1 MANTNKKTCAL
12 DNDCDNNYVCAF
24 DEKDMTHYCIN
35 NDINEIYY
43 GCLDKNKVKELESI
57 ESNSN
62 SEFKKCID
70 FSRRQVNKDGMEYN
84 YMIFKPKKNVY
95 VDTTTINIY
104 LKCEEQILAIIP
116 YNDYFILKCNEN
128 QEECNLESKDS
139 LKNFIKKN
147 SQNCIKKLYLEII
160 YECENEGLKKK
171 KLINID
177 IDNFNKI
184 NIDLKCPVDIDSDK
198 FRSKCASLY
207 LDNKDMNNFKNI
219 IDTNKNLYECSNPV
233 YTLPRIVT
241 NINNYKKKNAKNAN
255 MQLQDYDNKIN
266 EKIDDLKKLKAEKY
280 IKLKEIQNGET
291 ITIEEA
297 YNVINSIPLD
307 RLLNNTK
314 ENWVLTPNLDAIENI
329 LNNDKYSN
337 AINYHGMVYTIED
350 VIKIANE
357 SNQNFFV
364 WYHNSYELEN
374 FASKL
379 FFVDIFS
386 IDSELLKK
394 TNWVKHDNVTS
405 GIFRFQLEHFSII
418 DEIYSDVDSY
428 TESTGTIPNNLNDDD
443 LKKLLASNIKN
454 NILMNKYSELSENIL
469 SDNGISTNVINKL
482 NNQITTFGQA
492 IEMNNYEAKIND
504 KILYILYIISA
515 LVFIIFIVV
524 IVYYNNI
531 TAGKIKIFGQ

>member
-1 MANTNKKTCAL
+1 MESTNKKTCTL
-12 DNDCDNNYVCAF
+12 DNNCDNNFLCAF
-24 DEKDMTHYCIN
+24 DEKDMKHYCIN
-35 NDINEIYY
+35 NNVNDLYY
-43 GCLDKNKVKELESI
+43 GCLENNKLNELEFI

-70 FSRRQVNKDGMEYN
+70 FSRRQVNKDGIEHN
-84 YMIFKPKKNVY
+84 YMIFKPKKNIY

-128 QEECNLESKDS
+128 QDECILESKES
-139 LKNFIKKN
+139 LKNFIKQN

-171 KLINID
+171 ELINID
-177 IDNFNKI
+177 IDNLNKI
-184 NIDLKCPVDIDSDK
+184 NIDLKCPINNDK
-198 FRSKCASLY
+198 FKSKCASLY
-207 LDNKDMNNFKNI
+207 LDNQNI
-219 IDTNKNLYECSNPV
+219 VNSNKNLYECSNPV

-241 NINNYKKKNAKNAN
+241 NVNNYKKQNAKNAN
-255 MQLQDYDNKIN
+255 MQIQDYDNKIN
-266 EKIDDLKKLKAEKY
+266 EKINDLKKLKAEKY
-280 IKLKEIQNGET
+280 IKLKEIQNGT
-291 ITIEEA
+291 IITFEEA
-297 YNVINSIPLD
+297 YKIINNIPLD

-314 ENWVLTPNLDAIENI
+314 ENWILTPNLDAIENI
-329 LNNDKYSN
+329 INNDKYDN
-337 AINYHGMVYTIED
+337 AINYHSIVHTIDD

-357 SNQNFFV
+357 NNQNFFV

-379 FFVDIFS
+379 FFIDIFN

-394 TNWVKHDNVTS
+394 TNWVKHDNVTT

-418 DEIYSDVDSY
+418 DDTLDNLEEIYKKDEDTVSNYNEEQQKV
-428 TESTGTIPNNLNDDD
+428 L
-443 LKKLLASNIKN
+443 LKSNIQSN
-454 NILMNKYSELSENIL
+454 VVMNKYIELSQNIL
-469 SDNGISTNVINKL
+469 NDNGISTNVINKL

-492 IEMNNYEAKIND
+492 IEMNNYEANIND
-504 KILYILYIISA
+504 KILFILSIVCG

-531 TAGKIKIFGQ
+531 TAGKKIL